1 MYVLIYIYEYVNIFG
16 DLNWWLWRFLARLQ
30 KLHPSTQRLNAS
42 KSLSW
47 WEHFRHHEIATRS
60 FPLWTWISPD
70 ESHVRTLGDVGYLP
84 CGTMLGMNGEDLY
97 RRTKDSQWTTYFLL
111 TAIMG
116 EGYPQRILQN
126 LLSHIY
132 IPLNSKELKS
142 ASGFSQVF
150 SDSCWIKI
158 TLKPRVERLKV
169 QGGHFKIAW
178 MINYQ
183 PQLITPPQV

>member
-1 MYVLIYIYEYVNIFG
+1 MRTLSAPRNRNQELPSL
-16 DLNWWLWRFLARLQ
+16 DLDF
-30 KLHPSTQRLNAS
+30 
-42 KSLSW
+42 SW
-47 WEHFRHHEIATRS
+47 WKSRQD
-60 FPLWTWISPD
+60 TW
-70 ESHVRTLGDVGYLP
+70 DVGYLP